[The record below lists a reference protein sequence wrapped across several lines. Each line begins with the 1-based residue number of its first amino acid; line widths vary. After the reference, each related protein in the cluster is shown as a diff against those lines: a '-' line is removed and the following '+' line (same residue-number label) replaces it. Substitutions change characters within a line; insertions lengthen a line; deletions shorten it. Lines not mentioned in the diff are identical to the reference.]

1 MDAKLNLNLQLL
13 EANVGTNKTQL
24 LNNTSTMVRAMK
36 CRLSGR
42 CMDDTGKSA
51 EYCMKQAEMQLRD
64 EARAGLPVA
73 FLGRMI
79 GGRIARVGMRGIA
92 KSAAKTAAKA
102 AAAHVVQRQVEKAMD
117 RAEGTSGFKEQLFT
131 PKMLKA
137 MKHFHDH
144 PGTVPVHFTA
154 GRPSH
159 AHAGVI
165 PLHMRIG

>member
-1 MDAKLNLNLQLL
+1 MGIK
-13 EANVGTNKTQL
+13 GTNR
-24 LNNTSTMVRAMK
+24 NTWGPGYS
-36 CRLSGR
+36 
-42 CMDDTGKSA
+42 DDD
-51 EYCMKQAEMQLRD
+51 YDRQMRD
-64 EARAGLPVA
+64 EARAGLPIA

-79 GGRIARVGMRGIA
+79 GGRIARVGL
-92 KSAAKTAAKA
+92 KSAATAVAKTAAKA

-144 PGTVPVHFTA
+144 PGTVPVRGFTA
-154 GRPSH
+154 GHPSH

-165 PLHMRIG
+165 PLDMRIG